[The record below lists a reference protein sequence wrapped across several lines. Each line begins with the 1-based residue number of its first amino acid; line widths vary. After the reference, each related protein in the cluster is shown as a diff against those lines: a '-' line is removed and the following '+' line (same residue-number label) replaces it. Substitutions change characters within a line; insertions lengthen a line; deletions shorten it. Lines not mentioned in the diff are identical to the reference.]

1 VKHARYL
8 DRLNNRQRKDPQDGL
23 AWRPGPHREY
33 LRWYHTSIRTKI
45 KPALTDEHNE
55 DAPSDSDDDIADE
68 YDNLTRVGTQPE
80 RAPLH
85 DYLVILSHTN
95 VD

>member
-1 VKHARYL
+1 M
-8 DRLNNRQRKDPQDGL
+8 
-23 AWRPGPHREY
+23 
-33 LRWYHTSIRTKI
+33 
-45 KPALTDEHNE
+45 DEHIE

-85 DYLVILSHTN
+85 DYLVNLSHAN
-95 VD
+95 VVWSLQFLKICIYNKIFL